1 MTDAARRVHLYQ
13 MHLDDTVRDLA
24 PRLLRFT
31 LGQTG
36 DSALAE
42 EAAQE
47 ALMAL
52 VQRWR
57 QHGPPDCPDAFAFAI
72 ARRRAFRL
80 RLKRRLLEPL
90 QVLFDRHAPEPNPE
104 EQAVSRAGQRRLLAA
119 LRRLAPA
126 DREALLLVGVEGMD
140 LPRGAEILGVSLSA
154 IKMRVHRARKR
165 LARILE
171 DMHDPT

>member
-1 MTDAARRVHLYQ
+1 MDLE
-13 MHLDDTVRDLA
+13 DTVRDLA
-24 PRLLRFT
+24 PQLLRFS

-36 DSALAE
+36 DAALAE

-47 ALMAL
+47 ALTAL

-57 QHGPPDCPDAFAFAI
+57 RQGPPDCPAAFAFAV

-90 QVLFDRHAPEPNPE
+90 QTLFDRRSPEPSPE
-104 EQAVSRAGQRRLLAA
+104 EQAVSRADGRRLRAA
-119 LRRLAPA
+119 LRRLAPG
-126 DREALLLVGVEGMD
+126 DREALLLIGVEGME
-140 LPRGAEILGVSLSA
+140 LNRGAQILGVSLSA

-165 LARILE
+165 LLLLLKELE
-171 DMHDPT
+171 ETNGDA

>member
-1 MTDAARRVHLYQ
+1 

-24 PRLLRFT
+24 PRLLRYC

-36 DSALAE
+36 DSTLAE

-47 ALMAL
+47 ALTAL

-57 QHGPPDCPDAFAFAI
+57 RQGPPECPDAFAFAI

-104 EQAVSRAGQRRLLAA
+104 EQAVGRAGQRRLLAA
-119 LRRLAPA
+119 LRRLAPV
-126 DREALLLVGVEGMD
+126 DREALLLVGVEGME
-140 LPRGAEILGVSLSA
+140 LTRGAEILGVSLSA

-165 LARILE
+165 LARLLE
-171 DMHDPT
+171 DPHEPT

>member
-1 MTDAARRVHLYQ
+1 

-36 DSALAE
+36 DAAIAE

-47 ALMAL
+47 ALTAL

-57 QHGPPDCPDAFAFAI
+57 RQGPPECPEAFAFAI

-80 RLKRRLLEPL
+80 SLKRRLLEPL
-90 QVLFDRHAPEPNPE
+90 QVLFDRHTPEPSPE
-104 EQAVSRAGQRRLLAA
+104 EQAVSRAGQRQLLAA
-119 LRRLAPA
+119 LRRLAPS

-140 LPRGAEILGVSLSA
+140 LTRGAEVLGISLSA

-165 LARILE
+165 LARLLE
-171 DMHDPT
+171 DPHDPA

>member
-1 MTDAARRVHLYQ
+1 MTGTALRVHLYQ

-24 PRLLRFT
+24 PRLLRFS
-31 LGQTG
+31 LGQTV
-36 DSALAE
+36 DAALAE

-47 ALMAL
+47 ALTAL

-57 QHGPPDCPDAFAFAI
+57 KQGPPECPEAFAFAI

-80 RLKRRLLEPL
+80 SLKRRLLAPL
-90 QVLFDRHAPEPNPE
+90 QVLFDRPSPEPSPE
-104 EQAVSRAGQRRLLAA
+104 EVTASRDSHRQLLAA

-126 DREALLLVGVEGMD
+126 DRAALLLVGVEGME
-140 LPRGAEILGVSLSA
+140 LSRGAEILGISLSA

-171 DMHDPT
+171 ETA